1 MEDICRNIQEQILE
15 LITGTLS
22 AERLA
27 ELQGH
32 ISQCPACSKYLRALQ
47 ADDKL
52 LGGFAEA
59 MQQTVARLESNVID
73 TLGCRPLDKTVH
85 TIPIWRKIMKS
96 RITKFAAAAVIIVA
110 VLVGVHQFG
119 SSIDGTAAVY
129 AAAIKAL
136 QNITTVHVSGWTTRL
151 WPKHTDAL
159 DEPLD
164 TSKQY
169 QIETWEW
176 VKENGEY
183 RIYKRQGPITVWDDG
198 DRNYEYNERNDLLYI
213 SKSVAHVAKDFQ
225 HFQSVTTR
233 LNQLKDKELKD
244 KGIKVIDLGTCVIG
258 NKRAKGLRVERDN
271 KREDIWLD
279 SQTSLMLENNAYI
292 FEEGQWRQW
301 RHGVLTY
308 NQNIPADIR
317 TYVPPDTA
325 KIEYDWHIA
334 PRFEKWHLHLRKI
347 AAYYQKHPLPETMEL
362 LPRQSDEKMDAYSPG
377 RLPDITNMTRQWV
390 LAIQSSLGNFLRSK
404 IKPSGSLRVPKDL
417 REIKLNYD
425 LITSNKFTQRQQV
438 DFVLDKLG
446 LEIIEITEQRN
457 VWAAHYDGSPLK
469 PWREVKAP
477 VPNPQNVPSRPGM
490 ASTFGPTSMKQLFD
504 AFAYWQDYNL
514 TANKVIIVDET
525 GLPSEP
531 PVPPRQES
539 AVSSESPYWGG
550 DESIEIA
557 KKWFKEQFGVTFTEE
572 TRLMTVYLV
581 RKRQ

>member
-1 MEDICRNIQEQILE
+1 MEDICQKFQERVPE
-15 LITGTLS
+15 LVTGTLS
-22 AERLA
+22 AEKAA
-27 ELQGH
+27 ELQRH
-32 ISQCPACSKYLRALQ
+32 ISQCPACSKYLQVMQ

-59 MQQTVARLESNVID
+59 MQPRIARLESNVID
-73 TLGCRPLDKTVH
+73 ALNREQTEKLISSVS
-85 TIPIWRKIMKS
+85 IWRKIIKS
-96 RITKFAAAAVIIVA
+96 RITRFAAAAVIIIA
-110 VLVGVHQFG
+110 VLIGIHQFG
-119 SSIDGTAAVY
+119 GSIDGTSAVY

-136 QNITTVHVSGWTTRL
+136 QNVNTVHVYGWTTRIH
-151 WPKHTDAL
+151 PKLTDAL

-169 QIETWEW
+169 QIEIWEW
-176 VKENGEY
+176 VTENGEY
-183 RIYKRQGPITVWDDG
+183 RIYDRQGPITIWDDG
-198 DRNYEYNERNDLLYI
+198 DRNYEYNEDKDLLYI
-213 SKSVAHVAKDFQ
+213 SKSVAHIVAKDFQ

-233 LNQLKDKELKD
+233 LNQLKDK
-244 KGIKVIDLGTCVIG
+244 GIKVTDLGTRVIG
-258 NKRAKGLRVERDN
+258 NRRTKGLRAERDN

-279 SQTSLMLENNAYI
+279 SQTSLMLENNGYI
-292 FEEGQWRQW
+292 FEEGQWRQR

-308 NQNIPADIR
+308 NQNIPADIHA
-317 TYVPPDTA
+317 YVPPDT
-325 KIEYDWHIA
+325 ENVRYSWDIA

-347 AAYYQKHPLPETMEL
+347 AAYYQQHPLPETMEL
-362 LPRQSDEKMDAYSPG
+362 LPRESDEKMDAYLPG
-377 RLPDITNMTRQWV
+377 RLPDITNTTRQWV

-417 REIKLNYD
+417 REIKLNHD
-425 LITSNKFTQRQQV
+425 LITSNKFTQRQRV
-438 DFVLDKLG
+438 DFVLDALG
-446 LEIIEITEQRN
+446 LEIVETTENRK
-457 VWAAHYDGSPLK
+457 VWVAHYDGRLLK
-469 PWREVKAP
+469 PWRTVKAP
-477 VPNPQNVPSRPGM
+477 VPRGDARATMSGM

-504 AFAYWQDYNL
+504 NFAYWQDLAALNADK
-514 TANKVIIVDET
+514 TIIVDET

-572 TRLMTVYLV
+572 TRPMTVYLV

>member
-1 MEDICRNIQEQILE
+1 MKTANDMEEAIKKNLNF
-15 LITGTLS
+15 TAS
-22 AERLA
+22 AEMRERILTDVMSAQEESQKTKSALA
-27 ELQGH
+27 GPY
-32 ISQCPACSKYLRALQ
+32 IRS
-47 ADDKL
+47 
-52 LGGFAEA
+52 
-59 MQQTVARLESNVID
+59 I
-73 TLGCRPLDKTVH
+73 
-85 TIPIWRKIMKS
+85 IMKS
-96 RITKFAAAAVIIVA
+96 PITKLATAAVIVIA
-110 VLVGVHQFG
+110 MLIGINYFG
-119 SSIDGTAAVY
+119 GSIDGNSAVY
-129 AAAIKAL
+129 AAAMKAL
-136 QNITTVHVSGWTTRL
+136 QNVNTVHISGWTTRL
-151 WPKHTDAL
+151 RPKYSSVL
-159 DEPLD
+159 DEPSHTL
-164 TSKQY
+164 KQY
-169 QIETWEW
+169 PLEIWEW
-176 VKENGEY
+176 MTENGEY
-183 RIYKRQGPITVWDDG
+183 RIYKRQGPITLWDDG
-198 DRNYEYNERNDLLYI
+198 ERNYEHNEHTDLLYI
-213 SKSVAHVAKDFQ
+213 SKSVAHIVAKDFQ
-225 HFQSVTTR
+225 HFQSVTNR
-233 LNQLKDKELKD
+233 LNQLKDK
-244 KGIKVIDLGTCVIG
+244 GIKVTDLGTRVIG
-258 NKRAKGLRVERDN
+258 NRRTKGLRAERDN
-271 KREDIWLD
+271 KQEDIWLD
-279 SQTSLMLENNAYI
+279 SQTSLMLENNGYI

-301 RHGVLTY
+301 RHGELTY
-308 NQNIPADIR
+308 NQNIPANIR
-317 TYVPPDTA
+317 AYVPPDT
-325 KIEYDWHIA
+325 KNVQYSWDIA

-347 AAYYQKHPLPETMEL
+347 AAYYQQHPLPETMEL
-362 LPRQSDEKMDAYSPG
+362 LPRQSDEKIDAYSPG
-377 RLPDITNMTRQWV
+377 RLPDITNTTRQWV
-390 LAIQSSLGNFLRSK
+390 LAIQSSLGDFLRTR

-417 REIKLNYD
+417 WEIKLNHD
-425 LITSNKFTQRQQV
+425 LITSNKFTQRQRV